1 MSACA
6 GWSPAPSA
14 SPWPAS
20 TKTAIISGFAGCLI
34 AQHTSFISP
43 DLLHWTTSG
52 EILAMVIVGGL
63 GTLVGPLIGVIL
75 VVVLKYTLGGY
86 TDYWQFWLGLALIAV
101 VLSGRNGLVGALEEL
116 CLLLLRRLRP
126 ERRHA

>member
-1 MSACA
+1 
-6 GWSPAPSA
+6 
-14 SPWPAS
+14 
-20 TKTAIISGFAGCLI
+20 
-34 AQHTSFISP
+34 
-43 DLLHWTTSG
+43 
-52 EILAMVIVGGL
+52 MVIVGGL